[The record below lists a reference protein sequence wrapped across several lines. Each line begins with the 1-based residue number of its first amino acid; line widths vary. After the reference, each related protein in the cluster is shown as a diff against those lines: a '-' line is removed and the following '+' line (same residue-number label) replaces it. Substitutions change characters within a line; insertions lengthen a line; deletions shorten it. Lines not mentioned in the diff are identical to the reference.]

1 MPERDATVMP
11 MTALI
16 VDDEPIGRRVL
27 REELEVA
34 GDVQI
39 IGEAD
44 TGSAALATILN
55 LKPDVV
61 FLDMQLPEF
70 SGIEVA
76 RRIRQGNH
84 LPILIMVTAFEQ
96 YAIQALDAGAIDYLL
111 KPVRPERLHEALKR
125 ARRIWGNPAEVA
137 ERLARVQEAPM
148 EQPTPVSRKVI
159 GRDREEYVLL
169 NTSEV
174 HAFQA
179 DGDLVW
185 IVTAKRKYL
194 ATQSLRTIQDR
205 LKNENFRRIHR
216 NALVNVDHV
225 RKMST
230 LSSQRWLLTLS
241 SGFEFVVSKRLAR
254 NVRELLS

>member
-1 MPERDATVMP
+1 MKAV
-11 MTALI
+11 I
-16 VDDEPIGRRVL
+16 VDDEPIGRSVL

-44 TGSAALATILN
+44 SGSTALALILS

-76 RRIRQGNH
+76 RRIRQGSR
-84 LPILIMVTAFEQ
+84 LPILIMVTAFEE

-111 KPVRPERLHEALKR
+111 KPVRPERLHAALER
-125 ARRIWGNPAEVA
+125 ARRIWGNPMEVA
-137 ERLARVQEAPM
+137 ERLVRVQEAPTD
-148 EQPTPVSRKVI
+148 QPTPVSRKVV
-159 GRDREEYVLL
+159 GRDKEEFVLL

-194 ATQSLRTIQDR
+194 ATQSLRAIQDR

-241 SGFEFVVSKRLAR
+241 SGIEFVVSKRLAR
-254 NVRELLS
+254 NVRELLG

>member
-1 MPERDATVMP
+1 

-16 VDDEPIGRRVL
+16 VDDEPIGRKVL
-27 REELEVA
+27 REELEGA
-34 GDVQI
+34 GDLQI

-44 TGSAALATILN
+44 SGSTALARILN
-55 LKPDVV
+55 LKPDIV

-76 RRIRQGNH
+76 RRIRQGDH
-84 LPILIMVTAFEQ
+84 LPIVIMVTAFEQ
-96 YAIQALDAGAIDYLL
+96 YAIQALDAGAVDYLL
-111 KPVRPERLHEALKR
+111 KPVRPERLHEAVDR
-125 ARRIWGNPAEVA
+125 ARRIWGHPAEVA
-137 ERLARVQEAPM
+137 ERLVRVQEAPT
-148 EQPTPVSRKVI
+148 EQPTPVARKVV

-174 HAFQA
+174 YAFQA

-194 ATQSLRTIQDR
+194 ATQSLRVIQDR
-205 LKNENFRRIHR
+205 LKHENFRRIHR

-241 SGFEFVVSKRLAR
+241 SGIEFVVSKRLAR
-254 NVRELLS
+254 NVRELLG